1 MIAMTEIAEEDLA
14 DLRTAKVL
22 LENPGLAARMTNVVG
37 APIEKGLAMLPE
49 GAHDMIMKATRKAL
63 ETALDVAVST
73 LNSNNA
79 KHSSGRDAQ
88 GATNWLHKT
97 VAGMTGAAG
106 GAFGLPALAIELPVS
121 TTIILRS
128 IADIARSEGEDISDP
143 DVQMACLAVFAL
155 GGPSPEDDA
164 VESGYFAVRTALAK
178 SLSNAAE
185 YVTRQGVTNKSAPV
199 IVQMVGQ
206 IASRFGVPVTQ
217 KTLAQSVPLVG
228 AAGGALINTLF
239 IDHFQSVSRGHFI
252 VRRLERKYGAERV
265 KLTYE
270 RLDVVHT

>member
-1 MIAMTEIAEEDLA
+1 MTQTVENALSDDDMS
-14 DLRTAKVL
+14 DLRTAKAL

-37 APIEKGLAMLPE
+37 APIEKGLTMLPE

-73 LNSNNA
+73 MDTKLAN
-79 KHSSGRDAQ
+79 KQEKQ
-88 GATNWLHKT
+88 GAPHSNWLHKT
-97 VAGMTGAAG
+97 VAGVTGAAG
-106 GAFGLPALAIELPVS
+106 GAFGLPALAVELPLS

-128 IADIARSEGEDISDP
+128 IADIARSEGEDINAP
-143 DVQMACLAVFAL
+143 EVQMACLSVFAL
-155 GGPSPEDDA
+155 GGSSKEDDA

-185 YVTRQGVTNKSAPV
+185 YVTRQGVTNKTAPV
-199 IVQMVGQ
+199 IVQMIGQ

-217 KTLAQSVPLVG
+217 KTLAQSVPLIG
-228 AAGGALINTLF
+228 AAGGALINTVF

-252 VRRLERKYGAERV
+252 VRRLERKYGAETV
-265 KLTYE
+265 KSAYEQCDLTA
-270 RLDVVHT
+270 